1 MTKTRLLITA
11 GPTHEPIDGVR
22 YLANRSSGR
31 LGILLAEAAVALGKP
46 VTLLLGP
53 TPLEPDSHSLL
64 TTRRFQSTSDLSA
77 LLATSWPDHDVLLMA
92 AAVADFRPAI
102 ADSGTKIERGTD
114 GLTLH
119 LESTP
124 DLLAGLAD
132 HSRPDQVRVGW
143 ALEERE
149 SMMERA
155 RGKLARKRL
164 DAIVA
169 NPLETVGSDRISGR
183 LLLRGANGPEEV
195 APPEETMSKQ
205 EFSRWLI
212 DRILAMHAALGD
224 AGRTSSA

>member
-1 MTKTRLLITA
+1 VTKTRLLITA

-31 LGILLAEAAVALGKP
+31 LGILMAGAAADLGAS

-53 TPLEPDSHSLL
+53 TPLEPDRHPLL
-64 TTRRFQSTSDLSA
+64 TTRRFRSTADLAA
-77 LLATSWPDHDVLLMA
+77 LLETSWPDHDVLLMA
-92 AAVADFRPAI
+92 AAVADFRPLG
-102 ADSGTKIERGTD
+102 ADSGNKIERGPD
-114 GLTLH
+114 GLTLR

-132 HSRPDQVRVGW
+132 RSRSDQIRVGW
-143 ALEERE
+143 ALEVRE

-169 NPLETVGSDRISGR
+169 NPLETVGSDRIAAR
-183 LLLRGANGPEEV
+183 LLVRGSGGPEEV
-195 APPEETMSKQ
+195 TLPEETMSKE
-205 EFSRWLI
+205 EFSRWLLA
-212 DRILAMHAALGD
+212 RILAMHAERRN
-224 AGRTSSA
+224 AGRSVDA